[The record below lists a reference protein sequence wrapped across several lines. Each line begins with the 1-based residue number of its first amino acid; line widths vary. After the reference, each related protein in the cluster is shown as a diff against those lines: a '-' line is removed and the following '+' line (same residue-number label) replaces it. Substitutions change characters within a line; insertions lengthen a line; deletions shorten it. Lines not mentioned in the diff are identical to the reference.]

1 MCVCVWWGGMVEKA
15 EMLGKVPPSPPPTRL
30 IPAYFLQ
37 HYNDDSKT
45 CPSTLHSHKC
55 RKPPSVRNFINIWTP
70 NLQIM
75 IRRALCFAFLAARAS
90 WRHNT
95 ISGRPVEVG
104 LQLEGNPG
112 RNDRGAALWHQYS
125 LRVRIL
131 VRDEVQQKPSSCS
144 NYSVSSYLT
153 ASNIMN
159 VEFQDHTELKVG
171 VH

>member
-1 MCVCVWWGGMVEKA
+1 MCVCGGGGWSRKLKCWGKFP
-15 EMLGKVPPSPPPTRL
+15 LLLPQLDWSLPIFYNT
-30 IPAYFLQ
+30 
-37 HYNDDSKT
+37 NDDSKT

-90 WRHNT
+90 WRHNK